1 MKVLVTGAAGRLG
14 SVVCKELVRSGHE
27 VLGTDQRYLANLG
40 APQKVADLC
49 DTAAVYPLLEGQD
62 AVVHLGNIPN
72 LSLGPSAQAV
82 MIRNMAM
89 NTNVFR
95 AALDLG
101 VKRIVFASSIQ
112 ATIRLEEGRSAET
125 PPGIQ
130 YFPMDGDAPCDP
142 GHNFYG
148 LSKEFGERMLRV
160 LAERFPDL
168 CCTSLRFPLL
178 VGQWFHDRA
187 KEPLPQTSLN
197 FAEALTYLDF
207 DDAARLVTLVLE
219 RQASGY
225 HQYFP
230 AQVISL
236 EGYNAPR
243 ILSEF
248 FPHIPLR
255 APLETISSLVNVA
268 PLERDF
274 GFRPSPPLT
283 IRLLR
288 R

>member
-14 SVVCKELVRSGHE
+14 SVVCKELLRSGHD
-27 VLGTDQRYLANLG
+27 VLGTDQRYLADLG
-40 APQKVADLC
+40 VPQKVADLC
-49 DTAAVYPLLEGQD
+49 DTAAVYPLLEGRD
-62 AVVHLGNIPN
+62 VVVHLGNIPN
-72 LSLGPSAQAV
+72 LGLGPSPQAV
-82 MIRNMAM
+82 MSRNMAM

-112 ATIRLEEGRSAET
+112 AMIRLEEGRSPDT
-125 PPGIQ
+125 PPAIQ
-130 YFPMDGDAPCDP
+130 YLPMDGDAPCDP

-160 LAERFPDL
+160 LSERFPEL
-168 CCTSLRFPLL
+168 CCTALRFPLL
-178 VGQWFHDRA
+178 AGQWFHDRA
-187 KEPLPQTSLN
+187 KEPLPLASVN

-207 DDAARLVTLVLE
+207 SDAARLVALVLA
-219 RQASGY
+219 RQAPGY

-230 AQVISL
+230 AQVLSL
-236 EGYNAPR
+236 EGYNVAR

-248 FPHIPLR
+248 FPHIRLR
-255 APLETISSLVNVA
+255 APLETIPSLVDLA

-283 IRLLR
+283 IRLR
-288 R
+288 QR